1 MLSNTLRLNFC
12 CLKIIHTLHA
22 KIKGHILENK
32 QKKKCVW
39 IQEIMRLMIMKMKMK
54 NRSHRY
60 GINNLDLDVDTN
72 MMLICVKQHLSNIW
86 SSIHEKV
93 EQLSWK
99 WPLLKKKLFNGP
111 EVLSSTSD
119 KAKLFPEIFS
129 GNFNLDDSG
138 VSLPVYPSRTT
149 LKLHNTSVTFK
160 YMKKVLADLDL
171 AKVCLVPD
179 IITVVVLK
187 NCEPESPYAS

>member
-1 MLSNTLRLNFC
+1 
-12 CLKIIHTLHA
+12 
-22 KIKGHILENK
+22 
-32 QKKKCVW
+32 
-39 IQEIMRLMIMKMKMK
+39 MK

-187 NCEPESPYAS
+187 NCEPETPYAS